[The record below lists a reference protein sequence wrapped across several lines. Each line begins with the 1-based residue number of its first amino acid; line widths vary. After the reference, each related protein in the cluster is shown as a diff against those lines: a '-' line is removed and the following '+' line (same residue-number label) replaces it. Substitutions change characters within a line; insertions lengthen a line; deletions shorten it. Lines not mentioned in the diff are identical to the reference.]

1 MKRILILFTLLFL
14 VVSFQTVNADD
25 LEVHFID
32 VGQGDSIFI
41 KTPDNKTIL
50 IDAGK
55 HYDPQMK
62 YNPFLYLKNQNI
74 EQLDAIFISHPH
86 DDHYNGFKYLCNKD
100 GKDFPVKAVYYS
112 VEPGSK
118 YGVFN
123 KCLKELIK
131 RTEHS
136 GQVSSRGP
144 PLKFGEVAFTVF
156 YPQEPITEP
165 SSNKNL
171 DSIIMKM
178 TYKNVSFMFTGDTEN
193 KIEKTL
199 EGNVKS
205 TVLKVAHHGSKTA
218 TSKTF
223 LSNVTPEYAVISCN
237 DKDYGNNYGHP
248 HAPTLKNLKELKI
261 KLYRT
266 NLSGTV
272 VMKSDGDKIDISVEK
287 DVPQNSSKLWKPGKK
302 NK

>member
-1 MKRILILFTLLFL
+1 
-14 VVSFQTVNADD
+14 
-25 LEVHFID
+25 
-32 VGQGDSIFI
+32 
-41 KTPDNKTIL
+41 
-50 IDAGK
+50 
-55 HYDPQMK
+55 
-62 YNPFLYLKNQNI
+62 
-74 EQLDAIFISHPH
+74 
-86 DDHYNGFKYLCNKD
+86 
-100 GKDFPVKAVYYS
+100 
-112 VEPGSK
+112 
-118 YGVFN
+118 
-123 KCLKELIK
+123 
-131 RTEHS
+131 
-136 GQVSSRGP
+136 
-144 PLKFGEVAFTVF
+144 
-156 YPQEPITEP
+156 
-165 SSNKNL
+165 
-171 DSIIMKM
+171 M

-205 TVLKVAHHGSKTA
+205 TVLKVAHHSSKTA